1 MGFFRHVEVDRR
13 LPVVGGYTKSVR
25 RLGLFRK
32 VWCYDFTSRERFERA
47 MQLAPLATRVIKF
60 IGLGR

>member
-1 MGFFRHVEVDRR
+1 
-13 LPVVGGYTKSVR
+13 VGGYTKSVR